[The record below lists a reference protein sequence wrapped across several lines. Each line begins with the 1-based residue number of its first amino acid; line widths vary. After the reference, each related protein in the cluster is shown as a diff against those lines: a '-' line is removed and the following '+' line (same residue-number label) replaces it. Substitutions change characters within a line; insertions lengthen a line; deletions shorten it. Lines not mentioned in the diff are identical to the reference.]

1 MFLGVIIPLHPASP
15 CHSPP
20 PQQKN
25 FSFAFSLAKNR
36 IDMEKEWT

>member
-1 MFLGVIIPLHPASP
+1 MFLGVIIPLHPP
-15 CHSPP
+15 VPPPP